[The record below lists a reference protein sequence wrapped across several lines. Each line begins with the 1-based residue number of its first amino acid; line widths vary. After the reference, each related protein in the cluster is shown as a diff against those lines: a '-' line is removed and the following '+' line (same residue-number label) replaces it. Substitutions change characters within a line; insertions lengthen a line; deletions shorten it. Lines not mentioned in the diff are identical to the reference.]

1 MSPSSKWGPPIWR
14 FIHCLVE
21 NIKEDQ
27 FHVIG
32 LPVFGIIKQICKNL
46 PCPDCSMHATNFLSS
61 VRFQHIKNKND
72 FVFLMFIFHN
82 SVRKR
87 KNQSIFHE
95 NHLTEYKKCNIHQCF
110 NQFVDAY
117 KTTGDMKM
125 LADTFAR
132 EVTVRQVK
140 QFLLK
145 NRKLFVIYN
154 PSTVNSRV
162 PLLA

>member
-1 MSPSSKWGPPIWR
+1 
-14 FIHCLVE
+14 
-21 NIKEDQ
+21 
-27 FHVIG
+27 
-32 LPVFGIIKQICKNL
+32 
-46 PCPDCSMHATNFLSS
+46 
-61 VRFQHIKNKND
+61 
-72 FVFLMFIFHN
+72 
-82 SVRKR
+82 
-87 KNQSIFHE
+87 
-95 NHLTEYKKCNIHQCF
+95 
-110 NQFVDAY
+110 
-117 KTTGDMKM
+117 MKM